1 MHFSTVLAAS
11 ASLLTLALAADPL
24 SFTSWPQDVQAGKP
38 LTLTWAGAVADQPV
52 TLTLR
57 KGASGNLDDVEVI
70 TDQAKDGTFTWT
82 PGENIKE
89 GETYA
94 FQVTQGGQKNYSALL
109 KAGAPANP
117 PASSASETG
126 TVTSA
131 PSTISTGTATATG
144 TASQATNANTATG
157 ATTGT
162 TTGTSSKP
170 LISSSSAATPSS
182 SAGATKIVTSSI
194 NAEATDSVLDGK
206 KSSETGSVQ
215 TGLASVSQYSVGL
228 AAGAMA
234 LFFYLGF

>member
-11 ASLLTLALAADPL
+11 ATLLTLALADPL

-38 LTLTWAGAVADQPV
+38 LTLTWAGAVTNQPV

-94 FQVTQGGQKNYSALL
+94 FQVSQGGQKNYSALL

-131 PSTISTGTATATG
+131 PSTMSTGTATATGTGTG
-144 TASQATNANTATG
+144 TASQATNAN
-157 ATTGT
+157 T

-170 LISSSSAATPSS
+170 LISSSAAATPSS
-182 SAGATKIVTSSI
+182 SAAATTSSI
-194 NAEATDSVLDGK
+194 NAEATDTVLNGK

-215 TGLASVSQYSVGL
+215 TGLASVSQYSAGL